1 MREIQIN
8 MKKEFAMLI
17 GICDDTRADAEKIRF
32 ALMDITDELEM
43 VWFDTGEKLLESIKS
58 GRFYSLIFQDIYL
71 ENENGMDIAQEVRK
85 LSPETQVIFVTT
97 SLDHAVDAFKVQAA
111 DYLVKPCEESDIV
124 KAFARVNVRI
134 NQQLPPPVTLNI
146 GREIHVFHPDKV
158 IKLESDRHYTIIYRN
173 SGKKDR
179 VHMNFTDVAEMFGN
193 KFIEIRRGL
202 LVNPDYIEKI
212 SGAAV
217 ILTDDSTYILPKAKK
232 DSVIALYTEYITSI
246 KDKH

>member
-1 MREIQIN
+1 
-8 MKKEFAMLI
+8 MLI
-17 GICDDTRADAEKIRF
+17 GICDDTKTDAEKIRF

-43 VWFDTGEKLLESIKS
+43 VWFDTGEKLIKS
-58 GRFYSLIFQDIYL
+58 VESGKFYSLIFQDIYL

-134 NQQLPPPVTLNI
+134 NKQISPPVTINI

-158 IKLESDRHYTIIYRN
+158 IKLESDRHYTIILRD
-173 SGKKDR
+173 SGRTDR
-179 VHMNFTDVAEMFGN
+179 VHINFADVAEMFGN

-217 ILTDDSTYILPKAKK
+217 ILTDGSTYILPKAKK
-232 DSVIALYTEYITSI
+232 DSVIAAYTEYITKKS
-246 KDKH
+246 DNN